1 MTGNNKSVNSHRL
14 VLTILLVIDQYILSH
29 CKGLK
34 YFTCLTVDTVNSQF
48 VLLTSQFIVL
58 LTARALSAHNIK
70 IVIFPSDLSMNFIE
84 KDFQFE

>member
-1 MTGNNKSVNSHRL
+1 M
-14 VLTILLVIDQYILSH
+14 LTILLIIDQYILSH

-34 YFTCLTVDTVNSQF
+34 YFICLTMDTVDSQS

-70 IVIFPSDLSMNFIE
+70 IVIFPSDHSMNFTE